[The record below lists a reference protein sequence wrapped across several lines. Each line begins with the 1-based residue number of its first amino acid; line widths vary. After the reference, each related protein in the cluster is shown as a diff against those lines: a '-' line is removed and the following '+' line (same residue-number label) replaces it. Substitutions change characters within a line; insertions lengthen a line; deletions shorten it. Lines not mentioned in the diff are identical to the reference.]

1 MLPGHERLRRSS
13 VFQRA
18 YTGRKNVSSSLF
30 SLYVLLR
37 TPAKKST
44 DSSKGAPDNENAGGT
59 SSNSKRPPRVPLV
72 GFVVSKKTHKHAVD
86 RNRAKRRLREAYRR
100 FRLDSEKAD
109 REGSNSQYDVKES
122 LEQWYALVWVLNEK
136 AVNAPWQ
143 EICKRMEDCLLE
155 ASRKYGRTGGNKA
168 GADSSRKSL
177 PSRSEPK
184 SQK

>member
-37 TPAKKST
+37 TPAKKLA
-44 DSSKGAPDNENAGGT
+44 DSSKGAPDNENASGT
-59 SSNSKRPPRVPLV
+59 ATNSKRPPRAPLV

-100 FRLDSEKAD
+100 FRLDFEKAD
-109 REGSNSQYDVKES
+109 RESADRQDKPRYDVKES

-155 ASRKYGRTGGNKA
+155 ASRKYGRTGGK
-168 GADSSRKSL
+168 
-177 PSRSEPK
+177 
-184 SQK
+184 QK